1 MSDRTLDALRAAAS
15 PARRRAPAQAPTLLL
30 AGATGSMGAA
40 VLQRLGGSHR
50 FAKVLVLART
60 TMRAGPRRLHP
71 VVVPAS
77 TPPGEGWPSTVHAD
91 VAVVMFDPPRL
102 FYERERSL
110 WTPSPE
116 QLPALARWLHGV
128 GVRTLAVVQPHTRA
142 RLPEALKRGLADL
155 DEQAVA
161 AVGFERLLL
170 LRSAQAPHEAAADGP
185 LLQRL
190 ARWML
195 GALHHM
201 VPAQEQPV
209 RAAAVAELL
218 AAALELAPAGIHIAS
233 PERVWRAAQRD
244 GARAEALRWLRAAPG
259 ADFSEEL
266 LHVQRQTVA

>member
-1 MSDRTLDALRAAAS
+1 MSNPAFQALAVGAAAPA
-15 PARRRAPAQAPTLLL
+15 PARAGAAPAPTLLL
-30 AGATGSMGAA
+30 AGATGAMGAA

-50 FAKVLVLART
+50 YRAVRVLAREP
-60 TMRAGPRRLHP
+60 MQMGVRRFEP
-71 VVVPAS
+71 VVVDAAHA
-77 TPPGEGWPSTVHAD
+77 PGPMWPHVQAD

-102 FYERERSL
+102 FYQRERSL

-116 QLPALARWLHGV
+116 QLPALAHWLHGV
-128 GVRTLAVVQPHTRA
+128 GVRTLAVVQPHTQA
-142 RLPEALKRGLADL
+142 RLPEALKRGLANL

-170 LRSAQAPHEAAADGP
+170 LRSAQAPREAAGGP

-195 GALHHM
+195 GALHYM

-218 AAALELAPAGIHIAS
+218 AAALELAPPGIHIAS

-244 GARAEALRWLRAAPG
+244 GARAEALRWLQTGPDAIFAENTP
-259 ADFSEEL
+259 EP
-266 LHVQRQTVA
+266 QRQPVI

>member
-1 MSDRTLDALRAAAS
+1 MSDRTLDALRAAAG
-15 PARRRAPAQAPTLLL
+15 PVRRHASAQAPILLL
-30 AGATGSMGAA
+30 AGATGPMGAA

-50 FAKVLVLART
+50 FAQVQVLAREA
-60 TMRAGPRRLHP
+60 MRTGPRRLQP
-71 VVVPAS
+71 VQVPAH
-77 TPPGEGWPSTVHAD
+77 TPPGEGWPRTVRAD

-102 FYERERSL
+102 FYQRERSL

-116 QLPALARWLHGV
+116 QLPALAYWLHGV
-128 GVRTLAVVQPHTRA
+128 GVRTLAVVQPHTQA
-142 RLPEALKRGLADL
+142 RLPEALKRGLANL

-170 LRSAQAPHEAAADGP
+170 LRSARAPVQATGGTA
-185 LLQRL
+185 LQRL

-209 RAAAVAELL
+209 RATAVAELL

-244 GARAEALRWLRAAPG
+244 GARAEALRWLQAAPATASG
-259 ADFSEEL
+259 EITL
-266 LHVQRQTVA
+266 QTQRQSVT

>member
-1 MSDRTLDALRAAAS
+1 MSDRTLDALRAAAG
-15 PARRRAPAQAPTLLL
+15 PVRRSAPAQAPTLLL
-30 AGATGSMGAA
+30 AGATGPMGAA

-50 FAKVLVLART
+50 FAQVQVLAREA
-60 TMRAGPRRLHP
+60 MRAGPRRLLP
-71 VVVPAS
+71 VVVGN
-77 TPPGEGWPSTVHAD
+77 TPPGEGWSRTVRAD

-116 QLPALARWLHGV
+116 QLPALAHWLHGV
-128 GVRTLAVVQPHTRA
+128 GVRTLAVVQPHTQA
-142 RLPEALKRGLADL
+142 RLPEALKRGLANL

-170 LRSAQAPHEAAADGP
+170 LRSAQAPREAAGGP

-195 GALHHM
+195 GALHYM

-218 AAALELAPAGIHIAS
+218 AAALELAPPGIHIAS

-244 GARAEALRWLRAAPG
+244 GARAEALRWLQTGPDATFAENPP
-259 ADFSEEL
+259 EP
-266 LHVQRQTVA
+266 QRQPVI

>member
-1 MSDRTLDALRAAAS
+1 MSAPAFQVLRSAAGSPPPASTAAA
-15 PARRRAPAQAPTLLL
+15 APTLLL
-30 AGATGSMGAA
+30 AGATGPMGAA

-50 FAKVLVLART
+50 FAQVQVLAREA
-60 TMRAGPRRLHP
+60 MRAGPRRLQP
-71 VVVPAS
+71 VLVPPG
-77 TPPGEGWPSTVHAD
+77 TPPGEGWPRTVHAD

-102 FYERERSL
+102 FYQRERSL

-128 GVRTLAVVQPHTRA
+128 GVRTLAVVQPHTQA
-142 RLPEALKRGLADL
+142 RLPEALKRGLASL

-170 LRSAQAPHEAAADGP
+170 LRSAQAPREAAGGTT
-185 LLQRL
+185 LQRL

-195 GALHHM
+195 GALHNM

-209 RAAAVAELL
+209 RATAVAELL

-233 PERVWRAAQRD
+233 PERVWRAAQRE
-244 GARAEALRWLRAAPG
+244 GARAEALRWLQAAP
-259 ADFSEEL
+259 ATASEEMTL
-266 LHVQRQTVA
+266 QPQRQSAI